1 VALLLALLS
10 AFTYGAADFLGGVA
24 SKRAATAV
32 VVLLSQVAGL
42 ALLACLLPFAGGKL
56 YPSDIAL
63 GLAGGACGSIGVG
76 ALYAA
81 LAAGRMG
88 IVSPITAVIAASIP
102 VLWGLGSGERPA
114 ALALAGVACAFVAVA
129 LVSANP
135 ETGRF
140 TLRAPGVPLA
150 FLSGLAFGGF
160 FIVLARGHADGGLW
174 TLAAIRTGSIL
185 LTGLYVIARR
195 VRIEPERAVLPTILL
210 AGALDMSANALY
222 VFAARDGLLSIVA
235 VIASLYPAATVV
247 LARFILHERFAPV
260 QLAGFGFAAGA
271 VALIAA
277 AR

>member
-1 VALLLALLS
+1 MALLLALLS
-10 AFTYGAADFLGGVA
+10 ALTYGAADFLGGIA

-42 ALLACLLPFAGGKL
+42 ALLACLVPFAGGKL

-63 GLAGGACGSIGVG
+63 GLAGGAFGSIGVG

-114 ALALAGVACAFVAVA
+114 PLALAGVACAFVAVA

-174 TLAAIRTGSIL
+174 TLAAIRAGSIV
-185 LTGLYVIARR
+185 LTGLYVVARR
-195 VRIEPERAVLPTILL
+195 VRIAPERAVLPTILL

-222 VFAARDGLLSIVA
+222 VFAARGGLLSIVA
-235 VIASLYPAATVV
+235 VIASLYPAATVL
-247 LARFILHERFAPV
+247 LARFILHERFAPL
-260 QLAGFGFAAGA
+260 QTAGFGFAAGA

>member
-1 VALLLALLS
+1 M
-10 AFTYGAADFLGGVA
+10 
-24 SKRAATAV
+24 
-32 VVLLSQVAGL
+32 
-42 ALLACLLPFAGGKL
+42 
-56 YPSDIAL
+56 
-63 GLAGGACGSIGVG
+63 IGVG

-114 ALALAGVACAFVAVA
+114 PLALAGVACAFVAVA

-174 TLAAIRTGSIL
+174 TLAAIR
-185 LTGLYVIARR
+185 
-195 VRIEPERAVLPTILL
+195 
-210 AGALDMSANALY
+210 AG
-222 VFAARDGLLSIVA
+222 SIVA
-235 VIASLYPAATVV
+235 GLGSTSSRGACASRRS
-247 LARFILHERFAPV
+247 ARSCRRFSSP
-260 QLAGFGFAAGA
+260 G
-271 VALIAA
+271 
-277 AR
+277 RWT